1 VKDAQA
7 HAAEDKQRRASVET
21 RNQADQQVYQTE
33 KQLTELGDKLSAD
46 SKARLEAAIGRV
58 KEALKGTN
66 NDEIKSASDA
76 LMQVWHGLAGELYKQ
91 ASSQAGPETGPET
104 GPEAGPQ
111 PGPDAQEPKAGKG
124 KAVDAD
130 FEVVN

>member
-1 VKDAQA
+1 MVKDAQS
-7 HAAEDKQRRASVET
+7 HATEDKKRREEIEV

-33 KQLTELGDKLSAD
+33 KQLAELGDKLSAD
-46 SKARLEAAIGRV
+46 SRAKLEAAIGRV

-66 NDEIKSASDA
+66 ADEIKSASEA
-76 LMQVWHGLAGELYKQ
+76 LMQVWHSLAGELYKQ
-91 ASSQAGPETGPET
+91 ASSQS

-111 PGPDAQEPKAGKG
+111 PETGSQEPKSEKG